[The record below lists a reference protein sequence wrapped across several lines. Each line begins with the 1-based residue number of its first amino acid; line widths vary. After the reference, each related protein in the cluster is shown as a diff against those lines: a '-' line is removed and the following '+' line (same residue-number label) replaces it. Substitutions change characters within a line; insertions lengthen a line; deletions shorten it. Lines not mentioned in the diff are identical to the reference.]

1 MATITKVIRYDL
13 TAGDHLT
20 GPMTSGARSVDRV
33 ASSMDA
39 ASRTARVLERA
50 LQQQRRATDVAAGA
64 SLALARADKI
74 LEEAEH
80 GLADGALEAEFA
92 LKKQADAAKKA
103 AAESAAAGAAA
114 KGAGGGFSAL
124 SSPMGAA
131 VAAGVALSPVLVT
144 LATGLGGFGL
154 AAMAVAKNQKLMAAE
169 LAPLKSEYAAFTKS
183 LQPEVL
189 AVFNK
194 GIGLAGHLLHD
205 VQPVAQATGKALGG
219 VLAQIDAEFQSGTWQ
234 DFFGFM
240 ARTAGPDLQ
249 LVGNLFVDLA
259 KDIPPLLTQL
269 QPLAE
274 GFLKDAD
281 GALKLVNA
289 GTQLVAWEHQH
300 AQAVSQNTGL
310 LGRFGH
316 AAEQA
321 FQQMFPGV
329 KALGAIQKAADQAS
343 SSTSVTSRQVQGL
356 GSSAGAAAVKVLS
369 LEQQVNGLTNAENK
383 ALTPLLAYTNAVLT
397 QRNDANSLTAAL
409 KASGD
414 RIGLNSAAQR
424 ASFSAANTYIQDLLN
439 TAAAAQK
446 SHQGIDAQITS
457 IHNALPMLQSV
468 KGGTAQYWQ
477 EVRTLVSWLHQLEK
491 LKTIRDVVIVTGS
504 GSWTMHNPKNQSLPG
519 NYPGGTG
526 AARGL
531 YISTGRPGVDDQ
543 LVMAQRG
550 ELIVPTAMVAA
561 GLVDHL
567 RGKIPGFAQGGI
579 VGSYSGGVKGL
590 QPWAASDWQATV
602 SQIQTGIAKAIA
614 AGVVAAVKAA
624 AMSGAPGSMGGPAS
638 AGAATAQAYAQS
650 RLGAYGWG
658 AAQMKFLIELWNR
671 ESGWNRLARNP
682 SSGAYGIPQALPPS
696 KMGPEANPPKSSA
709 AAQINWGLGY
719 IRGRYGTPQNAW
731 AHELSYNWYD
741 RGGLLMPGLTLA
753 VNGTGQPEH
762 VFTGDGVAGMLDQL
776 TQILSAIQQ
785 LTTIV
790 SSTTGAGGGVTG
802 PPGGIPVAGYPGI
815 VVPTGGGFGLTRGD
829 LGLPPPTADS
839 GGGTDTGGGDTSGGD
854 TTSPGPGGGA
864 PKRKPRAAPNLSR
877 TAAIKVLTSILARDI
892 THNRLAAAQQA
903 NALLDWLG
911 VHSHDKTLREI
922 AELDHL
928 LLTYRKAHNTKAAH
942 ATEQLLRSFGVHDF
956 TPEMTVKGNPA
967 KKALT
972 ARLEQ
977 VMRTYIAENDMR
989 GARQDNALLTHLGVG
1004 KYTGVIGQITM
1015 FDKLLAQYKKKKDAK
1030 DVKAV
1035 EQVLRSMGVRK
1046 FARGGWITE
1055 PVTGIGASGQMY
1067 QFAEAGRPELVIPAA
1082 GASAAGQGDMAAEL
1096 RALRRELRG
1105 LTEVARAIPAATGR
1119 HVAAG
1124 VNGGA
1129 ADAVFRSRYP

>member
-1 MATITKVIRYDL
+1 MTTITKMIRYDL
-13 TAGDHLT
+13 TAADHLT
-20 GPMTSGARSVDRV
+20 GPMTAGARATDRA
-33 ASSMDA
+33 ASAMDA
-39 ASRTARVLERA
+39 ASRSARVLDRA
-50 LQQQRRATDVAAGA
+50 LGQQRKATDVAAGA

-92 LKKQADAAKKA
+92 LKKQAEAAKKA
-103 AAESAAAGAAA
+103 AVESAAAGAAA

-131 VAAGVALSPVLVT
+131 VVAGVALSPVLVT

-194 GIGLAGHLLHD
+194 GVGLAGHLLHD

-219 VLAQIDAEFQSGTWQ
+219 VLAQIDAEFQSGSWQ

-259 KDIPPLLTQL
+259 KEIPPLLTQL

-300 AQAVSQNTGL
+300 AVAVSRNTGL
-310 LGRFGH
+310 LGEFGH
-316 AAEQA
+316 AAQRA
-321 FQQMFPGV
+321 FEQMFPGV
-329 KALGAIQKAADQAS
+329 KVLGAIQKAADHAS
-343 SSTSVTSRQVQGL
+343 GSTSATSRQFQGL
-356 GSSAGAAAVKVLS
+356 GDTAGGAAQKVLS

-383 ALTPLLAYTNAVLT
+383 ALTPLLTYTNAVLA
-397 QRNDANSLTAAL
+397 QRNDAGSLATAL
-409 KASGD
+409 KKSYD
-414 RIGLNSAAQR
+414 QVGLNTAAQR
-424 ASFSAANTYIQDLLN
+424 ASFSAANTYIQDLVN
-439 TAAAAQK
+439 TASAAQK

-457 IHNALPMLQSV
+457 IRNALPLLQHV

-477 EVRTLVSWLHQLEK
+477 EVRTLVGWLQRLQQMKLIQEK
-491 LKTIRDVVIVTGS
+491 VHITGD
-504 GSWTMHNPKNQSLPG
+504 GQWAFVQ
-519 NYPGGTG
+519 GGG
-526 AARGL
+526 QNARLHAARGA
-531 YISTGRPGVDDQ
+531 YVTAGSGPTADDV
-543 LVMAQRG
+543 LARVSRG
-550 ELIVPTAMVAA
+550 ELIVPARYVSA
-561 GLVDHL
+561 GLTDHL
-567 RGKIPGFAQGGI
+567 RGMIPGFAQGGI
-579 VGSYSGGVKGL
+579 VPSYAGSVGGL
-590 QPWAASDWQATV
+590 QPWGAANWQATV
-602 SQIQTGIAKAIA
+602 TQISTGIAKAMA
-614 AGVVAAVKAA
+614 AQVKAA
-624 AMSGAPGSMGGPAS
+624 A
-638 AGAATAQAYAQS
+638 AGAA
-650 RLGAYGWG
+650 GAGVAGPGGGAPAANAALARKMMPAWG
-658 AAQMKFLIELWNR
+658 SGPQWAAWNYVAMR
-671 ESGWNRLARNP
+671 ESGWNQFARNP
-682 SSGAYGIPQALPPS
+682 SSGAYGIPQALPPG
-696 KMGPEANPPKSSA
+696 KMGAAANPPRSNP
-709 AAQINWGLGY
+709 AAQISWMIGY
-719 IRGRYGTPQNAW
+719 IRGRYGDPAGAA
-731 AHELSYNWYD
+731 AHERAFNWYD
-741 RGGLLMPGLTLA
+741 QGGLLMPGLTLA
-753 VNGTGQPEH
+753 MNGTGQPEH
-762 VFTGDGVAGMLDQL
+762 VMTGEGVAGMLDQL
-776 TQILSAIQQ
+776 TQILGAIQQ
-785 LTTIV
+785 LTTVV
-790 SSTTGAGGGVTG
+790 SSATGGGVSG

-829 LGLPPPTADS
+829 LGLPPPSS
-839 GGGTDTGGGDTSGGD
+839 GSGGTDTGGGDTSGSG
-854 TTSPGPGGGA
+854 TTTPSPGHVV
-864 PKRKPRAAPNLSR
+864 PKGRHRPAPNLSR
-877 TAAIKVLTSILARDI
+877 TAAIKVLTSLLARDV

-911 VHSHDKTLREI
+911 VHTHDKALREI
-922 AELDHL
+922 AQLDHL
-928 LLTYRKAHNTKAAH
+928 LLGYRKAKNPRAVA
-942 ATEQLLRSFGVHDF
+942 ATEQLLRSFGVRDF

-977 VMRTYIAENDMR
+977 VMKTYIAENDLR

-1015 FDKLLAQYKKKKDAK
+1015 FDRLLAQYKKKKDSK
-1030 DVKAV
+1030 DLKAV
-1035 EQVLRSMGVRK
+1035 EQVLRTMGVRK

-1082 GASAAGQGDMAAEL
+1082 GASAGGHGDMAAEL

-1105 LTEVARAIPAATGR
+1105 LTDVARAIPAATGR

-1124 VNGGA
+1124 VNGGT
-1129 ADAVFRSRYP
+1129 ADAVFRGRYPG